1 MAVEIDRGLKK
12 GGLYISVDKETRI
25 LDELMG
31 KISSKQFKAGQKLP
45 SENELANHYGV
56 PRMTVRAALT
66 KLEERGHIFSKQGKG
81 RFLKEESIQIQ
92 LHLTGKVSFTEKM
105 EQAGYDLETR
115 LAGCEKIGYDE
126 RIYRL
131 LECGPADDVYRVS
144 RIRFIDRQPIA
155 IHNSYVSEK
164 MFPEIATEGPGIRSM
179 FAYYRRH
186 GHTEFAGSKT
196 FLSVAFPTSAEQQL
210 LQCKSMVPLLMVEND
225 CIDEAT
231 GKVLEHS
238 KILYRS
244 DKFKYDITM
253 D

>member
-1 MAVEIDRGLKK
+1 MAGEIEKGLEK
-12 GGLYISVDKETRI
+12 GGLLISVDKETQI

-31 KISSKQFKAGQKLP
+31 KIASKQFKAGEKLP
-45 SENELANHYGV
+45 SENELADQYGV

-66 KLEERGHIFSKQGKG
+66 KLEERGYILSKQGKG
-81 RFLKEESIQIQ
+81 RFLKEESAQIQ

-115 LAGCEKIGYDE
+115 LIDCEKISYDE
-126 RIYRL
+126 KIYSF
-131 LECGPADDVYRVS
+131 LECNADESVYKVS
-144 RIRFIDRQPIA
+144 RIRFIDGQPIA

-164 MFPEIATEGPGIRSM
+164 MFPVIAIEGLKIRSM
-179 FAYYRRH
+179 FAYYRQH

-196 FLSVAFPTSAEQQL
+196 LLSIVFPTSAEQQL

-225 CIDEAT
+225 CIDATT
-231 GKVLEHS
+231 GKVLEHTR
-238 KILYRS
+238 ILYRS

>member
-12 GGLYISVDKETRI
+12 GGLYISVDKETQI
-25 LDELMG
+25 LDELMV
-31 KISSKQFKAGQKLP
+31 KISSKQFKAGEKLP

-66 KLEERGHIFSKQGKG
+66 KLEERGYIFSKQGKG

-105 EQAGYDLETR
+105 EQAGYNLETR
-115 LAGCEKIGYDE
+115 LAGCEKNGYDE
-126 RIYRL
+126 KIYRL
-131 LECGPADDVYRVS
+131 LECDSDEDVYKIS
-144 RIRFIDRQPIA
+144 RIRFIDGQPIA
-155 IHNSYVSEK
+155 IHNSYVSKK
-164 MFPEIATEGPGIRSM
+164 MFPDIATEGPGIRSM
-179 FAYYRRH
+179 FAYYRQH

-196 FLSVAFPTSAEQQL
+196 LLSIGFPTSAEQEL

-225 CIDEAT
+225 CIDKAT
-231 GKVLEHS
+231 GEVLEHTR
-238 KILYRS
+238 ILYRS